1 MRITLVGT
9 GISQGIPVI
18 GCPCEACHSA
28 DPHDRRLRTAA
39 VVESQQTRI
48 AIDIGP
54 DFRYQMLANGF
65 STLSAVIITH
75 EHSDHIAG
83 LDDIRPFNWT
93 SRGSIPFYAEQRVL
107 DALAIR
113 FPYAF
118 MPPEKRYPGAPQI
131 SPRPISPDL
140 APFAINSVTVTP
152 IRVEHGPLPIVGYR
166 IGRFAYITDCKL
178 LPEES
183 IARLHGLDTLVINA
197 LRHEPHPMHFS
208 LSESLDTIARIAP
221 RRAVLTHISHEMG
234 PAAQWADRLP
244 KNVVAG
250 FDRMVLSVGDE

>member
-1 MRITLVGT
+1 MRVTLVGT

-39 VVESQQTRI
+39 VIEAKGERI

-93 SRGSIPFYAEQRVL
+93 ARGSIPFYAEQRVL
-107 DALAIR
+107 DALAVR

-131 SPRPISPDL
+131 SPRPI
-140 APFAINSVTVTP
+140 APNLDPFSINGLLVTP

-166 IGRFAYITDCKL
+166 IGCFAYITDCKRIL
-178 LPEES
+178 EES
-183 IARLHGLDTLVINA
+183 LPRLRGVDTLVINA
-197 LRHEPHPMHFS
+197 LRHNPHPMHFS
-208 LSESLDTIARIAP
+208 LSEALDAIRCIAP

-234 PAAQWADRLP
+234 PAAQWAHLLP

-250 FDRMVLSVGDE
+250 FDRMVLRVDDV